1 MQREEF
7 ISTLK
12 AFIPDIKTASG
23 RTEMVTRCRFCGD
36 SKNPKHAHL
45 YIKVPQ
51 SDDDISLYECKK
63 CKASGIVNDKFLRTY
78 GCNDPNV
85 LIEMAQHI
93 NRYMKSPKFV
103 SLRLERHFDIY
114 NNYISDIKLA
124 EDKLNYINTRLE
136 CNINITQAHALKIFF
151 NLNDILKTN
160 NFKPTRDYGV
170 IRDLSNH
177 FLGFIS
183 HDNTMCILR
192 KYDNIIVQDKVNKRY
207 INYRFS
213 STLEDTK
220 TYYVIPTT
228 IISSDI
234 NPVKIHITEGVFD
247 ILSIYINLNNMN
259 NINNIYMAAAGKSY
273 YQALQYILEYSGLI
287 NYEIHLYPDNDVD
300 DSEFEWLTVRH
311 LRYLPTEIFI
321 HRNMFSNMK
330 DYGVPYKYIK
340 DFIRKA

>member
-1 MQREEF
+1 MYGEEF

-12 AFIPDIKTASG
+12 SFIPDIKTVSG

-36 SKNPKHAHL
+36 SRNPRHAHL

-51 SDDDISLYECKK
+51 TDDDISLYECKK
-63 CKASGIVNDKFLRTY
+63 CKVSGLVNDKFLRSY
-78 GCNDPNV
+78 GCNDSKILV
-85 LIEMAQHI
+85 EMVQHI
-93 NRYMKSPKFV
+93 NRYMRSPKFV
-103 SLRLERHFDIY
+103 SLRLEKHFDIY
-114 NNYISDIKLA
+114 NNYISNIPLA
-124 EDKLNYINTRLE
+124 EDKLKYINTRLG
-136 CNINITQAHALKIFF
+136 CNINISQAHALKIFF
-151 NLNDILKTN
+151 HLNDIIKNN
-160 NFKPTRDYGV
+160 NFKPTRDYSV

-192 KYDNIIVQDKVNKRY
+192 KYDDSYVQDNVNKRY

-234 NPVKIHITEGVFD
+234 NPVKVHVTEGVFD

-259 NINNIYMAAAGKSY
+259 NVNNIYIAAGGKSY
-273 YQALQYILEYSGLI
+273 YQAIQYILEYSGLI
-287 NYEIHLYPDNDVD
+287 NFEFHLYPDNDVD
-300 DSEFEWLTVRH
+300 DSEFEWLTIRH
-311 LRYLPTEIFI
+311 LRYLNSNIFI
-321 HRNMFSNMK
+321 HRNTFPNMK
-330 DYGVPYKYIK
+330 DYGVSLNYIK
-340 DFIRKA
+340 EYIRRA